1 MGVITSI
8 RLKMKRFSLPKL
20 QMCGMQETLMMRL
33 DLLEKKKSVEKT
45 LKFVQGLEKLFK
57 GLPQEQL
64 GARMQ
69 NWLML

>member
-1 MGVITSI
+1 
-8 RLKMKRFSLPKL
+8 
-20 QMCGMQETLMMRL
+20 MCGMQETLMMRL